1 VVRGVG
7 KAAFFT
13 RLDWFRRQ
21 CLRQLGFDPYPGTL
35 NVQVVQACA
44 AAVATLRNE
53 SGISLVPPNGQCCS
67 ARMLPVSVGGM
78 RGAVIIPE
86 KRVQVHDE
94 SIIEIVASMRL
105 KGALGL
111 ADGDAVTVTVHLS

>member
-13 RLDWFRRQ
+13 RLGWFRQQ
-21 CLRQLGFDPYPGTL
+21 CVQQLGFDPYPGTL
-35 NVQVVQACA
+35 NVQVFKEHD
-44 AAVATLRNE
+44 AAVAALGEEN
-53 SGISLVPPNGQCCS
+53 GIALVPPNGQCCS
-67 ARMLPVSVGGM
+67 ARMVPVVVGGI

-86 KRVQVHDE
+86 AKVRVHGE
-94 SIIEIVASMRL
+94 SILEIVASMRL

-111 ADGDAVTVTVHLS
+111 TDGDAVAVTVRLP